1 MFTKCSVTDAA
12 DMTERHRRMLAEFA
26 ELCLG
31 SARDLHARQMAAED
45 GAEAAA
51 LAGALHKVGRSLR
64 QSMALEAKLQRDQ
77 DTAGRAAVAGVG
89 RAEEDRRERRRAQ
102 VEAVVERLIWTE
114 AETPDI
120 AKSLVSN
127 LSDLLDAESLADE
140 FGHEPHG
147 THVARLLD
155 TLGVTLGEIGR
166 AQAAFLDPGWRSS
179 A

>member
-1 MFTKCSVTDAA
+1 VTDDA

-31 SARDLHARQMAAED
+31 SARDLHMRQIAAQD

-64 QSMALEAKLQRDQ
+64 QSMALEAKLKRDQ
-77 DTAGRAAVAGVG
+77 EAAGREAQAAVA
-89 RAEEDRRERRRAQ
+89 RAEEDRKERRREQ

-114 AETPDI
+114 AEKPDI
-120 AKSLVSN
+120 AKSLVAE
-127 LSDLLDAESLADE
+127 LSDLLDAEILADR
-140 FGHEPHG
+140 FGEEPQAA
-147 THVARLLD
+147 HVARLLD
-155 TLGVTLGEIGR
+155 VLGVTLEEHGQ
-166 AQAAFLDPGWRSS
+166 AQAAFLDPAWRSS